1 MDRSPAQGSLSN
13 LQRAT
18 VFAKGLVM
26 GVSDSVPGVSG
37 GTIALIAGIYE
48 RLIRAISAF
57 DLIALRL
64 LIRREL
70 LQVWRHI
77 DGAFLLPLALGMG
90 CGLLLSANTVLYAL
104 EHAPIFVGSFF
115 IGLVLAAV
123 LLLRGEF
130 TLRHSPYLLLGAGLV
145 AALGWLQ
152 PNAEPVTSFGLF
164 VAGAVAISA
173 MLLPGLSGAFIL
185 ILLGAYETMLTALVT
200 LDIGTIAVFS
210 AGCIVGLMVFSRV
223 LRGLLSRFHSEA
235 YSVIGGLLLGSLA
248 SIWPWR
254 VPVTLA
260 SIEGDDSMM
269 RLALPSEYAT
279 SLGVEAHAWTA
290 LVFVGV
296 GLACVFG
303 LNWLFNS
310 RNAAKA
316 SSSAQQE

>member
-1 MDRSPAQGSLSN
+1 
-13 LQRAT
+13 
-18 VFAKGLVM
+18 
-26 GVSDSVPGVSG
+26 
-37 GTIALIAGIYE
+37 
-48 RLIRAISAF
+48 
-57 DLIALRL
+57 
-64 LIRREL
+64 
-70 LQVWRHI
+70 
-77 DGAFLLPLALGMG
+77 
-90 CGLLLSANTVLYAL
+90 
-104 EHAPIFVGSFF
+104 
-115 IGLVLAAV
+115 
-123 LLLRGEF
+123 
-130 TLRHSPYLLLGAGLV
+130 
-145 AALGWLQ
+145 LQ

-279 SLGVEAHAWTA
+279 SLGVEAHTWTA

-296 GLACVFG
+296 GLACVLG
-303 LNWLFNS
+303 LNRLFNS

>member
-1 MDRSPAQGSLSN
+1 MA
-13 LQRAT
+13 LQ
-18 VFAKGLVM
+18 
-26 GVSDSVPGVSG
+26 
-37 GTIALIAGIYE
+37 
-48 RLIRAISAF
+48 
-57 DLIALRL
+57 L
-64 LIRREL
+64 LFRREL
-70 LQVWRHI
+70 AQAWRHI

-115 IGLVLAAV
+115 IGLVLAAM

-130 TLRHSPYLLLGAGLV
+130 TFRHSPYLLLGAGLV

-152 PNAEPVTSFGLF
+152 PSTEPVSSLGLF

-200 LDIGTIAVFS
+200 VDIGRIAIFS
-210 AGCIVGLMVFSRV
+210 AGCLVGLMVFSRL

-254 VPVTLA
+254 VPVSLA
-260 SIEGDDSMM
+260 GADGDDPMM
-269 RLALPSEYAT
+269 RLALPSEYAA
-279 SLGVEAHAWTA
+279 SLGVEAHTWIA
-290 LVFVGV
+290 LGFVGA
-296 GLACVFG
+296 GLAVVLG
-303 LNWLFNS
+303 LNRLFIS
-310 RNAAKA
+310 INAASA
-316 SSSAQQE
+316 SSSAQQK